1 MAKGVAEVA
10 LGTIIGA
17 NTVNNI
23 QSDSSESVYGKSK
36 SRTKEKHG
44 YEIKNDTKNVRHKVG
59 VSSGKLNAN
68 GTSRRANSQVNKL
81 NKQGVDK
88 FSAEVKVKGV

>member
-1 MAKGVAEVA
+1 M
-10 LGTIIGA
+10 
-17 NTVNNI
+17 
-23 QSDSSESVYGKSK
+23 
-36 SRTKEKHG
+36 
-44 YEIKNDTKNVRHKVG
+44 RHKVG